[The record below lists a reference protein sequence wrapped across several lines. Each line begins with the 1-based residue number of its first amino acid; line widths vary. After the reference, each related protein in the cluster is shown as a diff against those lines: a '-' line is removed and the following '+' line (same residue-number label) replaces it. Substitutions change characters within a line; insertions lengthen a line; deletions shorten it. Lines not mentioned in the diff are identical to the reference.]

1 MKRLKVT
8 VQYDGTDYCGWQ
20 KQLNGTSVQEKLT
33 EAFCSIAQNVS
44 VTGSGRTDSGV
55 HARAMVCHVD
65 ADITVPIKNIPK
77 AVNAHLPSD
86 IAVLSCE
93 EVDKDFHAR
102 YSAKRKTY
110 AYHVYVSELT
120 LPLLERYAV
129 RLDTKPNVE
138 MMRLASAEIVG
149 EHDFKCFLASGSSV
163 KDTVRTVYS
172 IDIEEKDKEI
182 VFKVCGNGFLYNMVR
197 IIVGTLLEVG
207 YGRKSADD
215 IKEAIASGER
225 KKSGKTYP
233 AKGLELFSVDYI

>member
-1 MKRLKVT
+1 MMRYKVT
-8 VQYDGTDYCGWQ
+8 VQYDGTNYCGWQ
-20 KQLNGTSVQEKLT
+20 KQPNGVSIQEKLT
-33 EAFCSIAQNVS
+33 EAFSVVARDVS

-65 ADITVPIKNIPK
+65 AETSVPVESLAK
-77 AVNAHLPSD
+77 AVNSHLPTD

-93 EVDKDFHAR
+93 IADKDFHAR

-110 AYHVYVSELT
+110 AYHVYVSETT

-129 RLDTKPNVE
+129 RLDKKPNIE
-138 MMRLASAEIVG
+138 QMKKGAREIVG

-172 IDIEEKDKEI
+172 IDIEEQGEEI

-207 YGRKSADD
+207 YGKKSPNE
-215 IKEAIASGER
+215 IKEAILSGER
-225 KKSGKTYP
+225 NKSGKTYP